1 MKTSIR
7 TIGIALLV
15 LSAFV
20 GFAAADVSEPPDAG
34 SSCSNARWFT
44 ADCNDYT
51 NIYGTLTSSPVDS
64 VDCWKS
70 NSPNVGNTLR
80 IYLSSGAYNND
91 VAAELF
97 DGDGDLMQRVKRG
110 NMVFNDDTLDA
121 KPTCVKVSG
130 FPGDYDYTVALYR
143 GCP

>member
-7 TIGIALLV
+7 TIGVALLV
-15 LSAFV
+15 LIAFV
-20 GFAAADVSEPPDAG
+20 GFAAADVSEPPDSG
-34 SSCSNARWFT
+34 PCSNPRWFT

-51 NIYGTLTSSPVDS
+51 NIDGTLTSSPVDS

-80 IYLSSGAYNND
+80 IYLDNTAYNNG
-91 VAAELF
+91 VKVEMY
-97 DGDGDLMQRVKRG
+97 DGNGKLMQRVEKG
-110 NMVFNDDTLDA
+110 NNYPGDTTLDA
-121 KPTCVKVSG
+121 TPTCVKVSG
-130 FPGDYDYTVALYR
+130 FPDDYDYTVALYR